1 MSNLTLP
8 PRIIGSPKANLEIR
22 IDLLK
27 TTVENESRVKP
38 KFIRIQWWGQSGKLS
53 FLNNFWKSLKNY
65 EMLIIAKNHY

>member
-8 PRIIGSPKANLEIR
+8 PRIIGSPKANLDIR

-53 FLNNFWKSLKNY
+53 FLNNF
-65 EMLIIAKNHY
+65 